1 MQGKGFKVSGGG
13 FLYNEDA
20 TGECQ
25 YKKSEVSM
33 QLLWQGQNLLFIFAD
48 LWFLSLTLVDFL
60 QFYMV

>member
-33 QLLWQGQNLLFIFAD
+33 
-48 LWFLSLTLVDFL
+48 
-60 QFYMV
+60 